1 MSNQYFSFETVG
13 KFSANDVAYAK
24 KDNGLE
30 KFYKFRPD
38 FDHLIRVLEARKDHP
53 VDRDLLVEEII
64 RQYESMTT
72 DQEIFK
78 KIEKLKDENTFT
90 IITAHQPNLL
100 TGPLYFIYKCLSAI
114 KVSEKLMAKHKG
126 IHVQPVMV
134 LGGEDHDFEEL
145 NHLSLFGKKVVWE
158 DHQGGAVGRYS
169 TESLQPVLEQ
179 VYEILGESENARIL
193 TQKIRDSFW
202 DKTSYGAAMQHF
214 VHNLIG
220 HLGILIVQM
229 DNPAFK
235 QKMIPTFRDDL
246 LNHTSFDVVR
256 KVQTEFIKA
265 GYDEQ
270 AYVRPINI
278 FYFDQNARW
287 RIEENNGKYFTPEGN
302 KEWTKEEI
310 LDEINQ
316 HPERFSPN
324 VVLRP
329 IYQEIIF
336 PNLAYVGGGG
346 EISYWLER
354 KSQFEALDVFYPMLI
369 RRDSFQLLSEK
380 DLNTLHEWNLTL
392 EDLLKPEHRIIDQY
406 LRIHGRD
413 EISLKEEIE
422 QLEQLEKSIQEK
434 AEVIDHTLVPRIG
447 AQFAKFKNDLHGVEK
462 RLKRSEK
469 QNHDRN
475 LNRLKRI
482 IEKLFPNNGLQER
495 SDNFMSWY
503 ILHGEGFFRMLLEHA
518 DPFDTRMKTL
528 IV

>member
-1 MSNQYFSFETVG
+1 MSSQYFSFETVG
-13 KFSANDVAYAK
+13 KFSANDIAYAK
-24 KDNGLE
+24 RENGLE
-30 KFYKFRPD
+30 NFYSFHPD
-38 FDHLIRVLEARKDHP
+38 FDHLKKALKARENHP
-53 VDRDLLVEEII
+53 VDRDLLTDEIM
-64 RQYESMTT
+64 RQYKPLTT
-72 DQEIFK
+72 DPDIFER
-78 KIEKLKDENTFT
+78 IQKLRNKNSYT

-114 KVSEKLMAKHKG
+114 KISEKLMADQEG
-126 IHVQPVMV
+126 IFVQPILV

-145 NHLSLFGKKVVWE
+145 NHLSLFGKKVMWE

-169 TESLQPVLEQ
+169 IESLQPVLEE
-179 VYEILGESENARIL
+179 VYQILGESDNARLLIE
-193 TQKIRDSFW
+193 KIKGSFRDQV
-202 DKTSYGAAMQHF
+202 SYGTAMQRF
-214 VHNLIG
+214 VHSLIG
-220 HLGILIVQM
+220 HLGILVISM

-235 QKMIPTFRDDL
+235 QKMIPVFRDDL
-246 LNHTSFDVVR
+246 MNHTSYEIVR
-256 KVQTEFIKA
+256 EVQTQFTRA
-265 GYDEQ
+265 GFDEQ

-287 RIEENNGKYFTPEGN
+287 RIEEENGRYFTPEGN
-302 KEWTKEEI
+302 KSWTKEEI
-310 LDEINQ
+310 LDEIDN

-324 VVLRP
+324 VILRP
-329 IYQEIIF
+329 LYQEIIF

-354 KSQFEALDVFYPMLI
+354 KAQFQAMDVFYPMLI

-380 DLNTLHEWNLTL
+380 DLKTLHQWNFTL
-392 EDLLKPEHRIIDQY
+392 EDLLKPEHMIIDQY

-413 EISLKEEIE
+413 EISLSDEIR
-422 QLEQLEKSIQEK
+422 QLEDLEESIRNK

-447 AQFAKFKNDLHGVEK
+447 AQFAKFTNDLLGVEK

-475 LNRLKRI
+475 LIRLKRI
-482 IEKLFPNNGLQER
+482 IEKLFPNHGLQER

-503 ILHGEGFFRMLLEHA
+503 ILHGEGFFRMLLEHS

-528 IV
+528 VI